1 MIFAVVTDA
10 VSAEFFFPIWYRYYS
25 AQVGPQNMYVVTYR
39 ESQEEFNDFELGGI
53 EPLPQSY
60 DEDLRWDKI
69 SEFVR
74 TLLDDHDIVLRV
86 DVDEFLVPDP
96 DKYSSLMNFLS
107 GWKGEYLTALG
118 FDLIQSPDEP
128 ILDFAKS
135 VLSQRR
141 YAYAL
146 TAMNKTCV
154 TRKPLKWGRGFH
166 YCSSPP
172 QFGDLYLLH
181 TKRADIRM
189 QKDWNDCMREHAS
202 DDPFVQKYYSWQ
214 QEQINLYHSN
224 RFTLPL
230 IEGEASMVRIEFNAS
245 FLSQIGY
252 NESNGLY
259 EGTGSTSG
267 GEAFDIEQVNV
278 RIPDK
283 FRSLF

>member
-1 MIFAVVTDA
+1 MIVAVVTDA
-10 VSAEFFFPIWYRYYS
+10 VSAEYFFPIWYRYYS

-39 ESQEEFNDFELGGI
+39 EGQEEFNDFELGGI

-74 TLLDDHDIVLRV
+74 TLLANHDIVLRV

-96 DKYSSLMNFLS
+96 DKCSSLMNFLS

-128 ILDFAKS
+128 ILDFEKS

-181 TKRADIRM
+181 TKRADIRV
-189 QKDWNDCMREHAS
+189 QKDWNDCMREQAS

-214 QEQINLYHSN
+214 QEQISLYQLN

-230 IEGEASMVRIEFNAS
+230 IEGEASMVRTEFNAS
-245 FLSQIGY
+245 FLSQVGY

-259 EGTGSTSG
+259 EGRA
-267 GEAFDIEQVNV
+267 AFDIEQVNV

-283 FRSLF
+283 FRSFF